1 MYQGKT
7 SWRIKPQAFKKQLK
21 FSNCSQS
28 VLFSFLYIIFYFIT
42 KIGEQVVLVGCG
54 QAGRQLNSLDSVI
67 FQQSVFR
74 RKFKILKQESKSR
87 LEEMVWTWKNS
98 FSKSS
103 QIQIFIFCFVKK
115 KLEKFIAVHFVRKA
129 NLVFWNSGKRQRPP
143 NLKSGM

>member
-7 SWRIKPQAFKKQLK
+7 SWRIKPQAFQKQLK

-87 LEEMVWTWKNS
+87 LEEMV
-98 FSKSS
+98 
-103 QIQIFIFCFVKK
+103 
-115 KLEKFIAVHFVRKA
+115 
-129 NLVFWNSGKRQRPP
+129 
-143 NLKSGM
+143 